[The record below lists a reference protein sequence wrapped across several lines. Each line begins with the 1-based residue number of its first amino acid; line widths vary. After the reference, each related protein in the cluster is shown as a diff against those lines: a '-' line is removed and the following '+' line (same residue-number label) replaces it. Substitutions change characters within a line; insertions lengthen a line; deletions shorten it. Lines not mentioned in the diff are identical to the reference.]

1 MNPRTANF
9 EALYADCDGMAVSP
23 NTLEML
29 TTCPSPAAF
38 RCGRKAIVPCT
49 TPQKLMPMSHR
60 RSS

>member
-1 MNPRTANF
+1 MRRQSVNPRTANF

-38 RCGRKAIVPCT
+38 RSA
-49 TPQKLMPMSHR
+49 
-60 RSS
+60 